1 MSNINP
7 ELVEKFTAMAQA
19 VAATVAEV
27 PSKEEAF
34 KYVVD
39 LCLSK
44 DPCELLADEPGTEKG
59 PLGPNRVPTRVQR
72 VLAAPSLNDEDFAL
86 LDKLCQ
92 EKGILCLRD
101 KVRQYAADNNIPL
114 YGSYDPECVDGLVEL
129 DFFDGLHCS
138 GSGIEKFF
146 PGVPQTLQDLE
157 NGTLPDPLAVHPRT
171 SLETPGEETP
181 EGENADA
188 SAETADST
196 TTEEA

>member
-101 KVRQYAADNNIPL
+101 KVRQYAAGIDIGINVAVAAVAA
-114 YGSYDPECVDGLVEL
+114 S
-129 DFFDGLHCS
+129 CS
-138 GSGIEKFF
+138 C
-146 PGVPQTLQDLE
+146 L
-157 NGTLPDPLAVHPRT
+157 
-171 SLETPGEETP
+171 
-181 EGENADA
+181 
-188 SAETADST
+188 
-196 TTEEA
+196 